1 MSDEYDKKRPDTAET
16 PAPSGGNRPSGEDPL
31 IELARIVHNNKQLG
45 APVSSGRVG
54 STDYFADLDDLA
66 SEPKPAAD
74 LNPPRQEPVF
84 GAGQSPE
91 IPRSDA
97 PLSSEPPR
105 FNAPQQAPDP
115 GSIVTPDV
123 VQSSESSAAGYQ
135 AQSEPRDDVRGWPQ
149 VPQLDTIEATAASAI
164 NRPAP
169 SAPTPSVSEPAQPAF
184 QPSSPPQPRGPA
196 VDFGRDFGTG
206 LAASVAND
214 LEQNLTAELE
224 DELKGALRQTIDP
237 PEDQTFDQRTAPAPI
252 SPEPQTT
259 PQTQQPTA
267 DSSYYSGGYQAHTA
281 SYSQAP
287 APVRSDNYSDTVTPD
302 DTVSRAGAPR
312 PAFGSETPPSTQA
325 FERPAQDIQP
335 EVSSPSALA
344 SQRPA
349 INEDDLFAAL
359 TTPQGGA
366 ASESAPQASEDSQK
380 SIAGIDTLLADL
392 DFPER
397 DERARQ
403 QSAAEHSS
411 EPAAAQA
418 SAETKATAAGYAAE
432 APGRQSADDIDD
444 MVWPAA
450 ADAVRDLGDD
460 DTPPPP
466 EGYDLDAVARAMQES
481 DPTLKGS
488 GVLPPHSRA
497 EQAAVP
503 HAEERSRRGI
513 FVAAGVLGVAALGAV
528 GFFFL
533 DTDTI
538 AVPDGPPPVISGLQE
553 PLKIFPEEQDPSA
566 GNNQSA
572 KLIYDRVDGR
582 NENAPTQLARPETPE
597 PASLP
602 PAPAGVQSGAELVPG
617 ATKRVRT
624 VVVRPDG
631 TIVSGEDAAPAATG
645 TAQPATPAPAEPRVV
660 ATQPI
665 TSTPSPE
672 PAAAPTPAE
681 PAAGTPQPAT
691 PAPTTPAIVAAAEP
705 AAPVEEPAG
714 PVPTVLP
721 RKKPAVPVQV
731 AQAPAAATNPAPA
744 TQNNGPLNLS
754 QPASAPA
761 PATTTAPAAAAAG
774 TGSIPAGTYIVQV
787 TSQRSASAASDAYS
801 SLQRRYP
808 SIIGNVNAVIVAA
821 DLGDRGVFYRARIPT
836 GSRDEAIRLCEQLQ
850 GAGGD
855 CFVRRQ

>member
-54 STDYFADLDDLA
+54 STDYFADLDDFA

-74 LNPPRQEPVF
+74 PIPPRQEPVF

-97 PLSSEPPR
+97 PLSSESPR
-105 FNAPQQAPDP
+105 FDAPQQATAP
-115 GSIVTPDV
+115 GSIVTQGV

-135 AQSEPRDDVRGWPQ
+135 AQSEPRNDVPGWPQ
-149 VPQLDTIEATAASAI
+149 VPQLDTIEAKAASAM

-169 SAPTPSVSEPAQPAF
+169 SAPTPSVSAPAQPGF

-224 DELKGALRQTIDP
+224 DELKGALRQTIDQP
-237 PEDQTFDQRTAPAPI
+237 GEQDYGQNTASTPAAPQPEAP
-252 SPEPQTT
+252 
-259 PQTQQPTA
+259 PQTQQPA
-267 DSSYYSGGYQAHTA
+267 SNYYSGGYQAHTA

-287 APVRSDNYSDTVTPD
+287 APVRSENYSDTVTPD
-302 DTVSRAGAPR
+302 NTVSRAGDPR
-312 PAFGSETPPSTQA
+312 PAFGLETPPSTQA

-335 EVSSPSALA
+335 EVSSPSAPA
-344 SQRPA
+344 PQRPA

-366 ASESAPQASEDSQK
+366 ASESGPQASENSQK

-397 DERARQ
+397 DDRARQ
-403 QSAAEHSS
+403 QSAAENSS

-450 ADAVRDLGDD
+450 ADAVRELSDD

-631 TIVSGEDAAPAATG
+631 TIVSGEDAAPAVTG
-645 TAQPATPAPAEPRVV
+645 TAQPAAPAPAEPRVV

-665 TSTPSPE
+665 TATPSPE

-705 AAPVEEPAG
+705 AVPVEEPAG

-721 RKKPAVPVQV
+721 RKKPAAPVQV
-731 AQAPAAATNPAPA
+731 AQAPAAAINPAPA

-761 PATTTAPAAAAAG
+761 PATTAAPAATTVG

>member
-54 STDYFADLDDLA
+54 STDYFADLDDFA

-74 LNPPRQEPVF
+74 PNPPRQEPVF

-115 GSIVTPDV
+115 SSIVTPGV
-123 VQSSESSAAGYQ
+123 VQSPDSSAPGYQ
-135 AQSEPRDDVRGWPQ
+135 AQAEPRGDVPGWPQ
-149 VPQLDTIEATAASAI
+149 VPQLDTIEATAASAM

-169 SAPTPSVSEPAQPAF
+169 SAPTPSVLEPAQPTF

-237 PEDQTFDQRTAPAPI
+237 PEDQAFDQRTAPAPV

-259 PQTQQPTA
+259 AQTQQPTA

-281 SYSQAP
+281 SFSQAP

-302 DTVSRAGAPR
+302 NTVSRAGDPR

-335 EVSSPSALA
+335 EVSSPSAPA
-344 SQRPA
+344 PQRPA

-366 ASESAPQASEDSQK
+366 ASESAPQASADSQK

-397 DERARQ
+397 DDRARQ
-403 QSAAEHSS
+403 QSAAENSS

-418 SAETKATAAGYAAE
+418 SAETKATAAAYAAE
-432 APGRQSADDIDD
+432 APGRQTADDIDD

-645 TAQPATPAPAEPRVV
+645 TAQPAAPAPAEPRVV

-665 TSTPSPE
+665 TATPSPE
-672 PAAAPTPAE
+672 PAAAPTQAE
-681 PAAGTPQPAT
+681 PAAGTPQPAA
-691 PAPTTPAIVAAAEP
+691 PAPTTPAIVAATEP
-705 AAPVEEPAG
+705 VAAVEEPAA

-721 RKKPAVPVQV
+721 RKKPAAPVQV

-744 TQNNGPLNLS
+744 TQNSGPLNLS

-774 TGSIPAGTYIVQV
+774 TGTIPGGTYIVQV

>member
-1 MSDEYDKKRPDTAET
+1 MSDEYDKKRPDAAET

-54 STDYFADLDDLA
+54 STDYFADLDDFA

-74 LNPPRQEPVF
+74 PYPTRQEPAF
-84 GAGQSPE
+84 GVGQSRE
-91 IPRSDA
+91 IPLSGDTRSNEQPRFDA
-97 PLSSEPPR
+97 PQPTSET
-105 FNAPQQAPDP
+105 
-115 GSIVTPDV
+115 GSYAAADV
-123 VQSSESSAAGYQ
+123 VRPSEASAPGYQSQPVAAGNV
-135 AQSEPRDDVRGWPQ
+135 SDWPQ
-149 VPQLDTIEATAASAI
+149 VPQLDTIEATAASAM

-169 SAPTPSVSEPAQPAF
+169 SVPTPPVSESAQPAF
-184 QPSSPPQPRGPA
+184 QPSSPPEPRGAA
-196 VDFGRDFGTG
+196 VNIGRDFGAG

-237 PEDQTFDQRTAPAPI
+237 PEVQEFGQSAAPAPN
-252 SPEPQTT
+252 SPEPHT
-259 PQTQQPTA
+259 PSQTQSPAT

-281 SYSQAP
+281 SYSQTPAP
-287 APVRSDNYSDTVTPD
+287 ARSENYPDTDTPD
-302 DTVSRAGAPR
+302 DTLSRTGDLG
-312 PAFGSETPPSTQA
+312 PAFGPETAPPMQA
-325 FERPAQDIQP
+325 FDRPAQDIQP
-335 EVSSPSALA
+335 EGYSPSAPA
-344 SQRPA
+344 PQRPA

-366 ASESAPQASEDSQK
+366 VAESTPQASEDSQQ

-397 DERARQ
+397 DDRARQ
-403 QSAAEHSS
+403 QSAAENSS
-411 EPAAAQA
+411 ERAAAQTP
-418 SAETKATAAGYAAE
+418 AETTASAAGYAAE
-432 APGRQSADDIDD
+432 APVPGRQTADDIDD

-513 FVAAGVLGVAALGAV
+513 FVAAGVLGVAALGAA

-553 PLKIFPEEQDPSA
+553 PLKIFPEEQDPSG

-631 TIVSGEDAAPAATG
+631 TIVSGDDAASAATG
-645 TAQPATPAPAEPRVV
+645 TAQPAAPAPAEPRVV

-665 TSTPSPE
+665 TATPSPE
-672 PAAAPTPAE
+672 PAGTPTAPE
-681 PAAGTPQPAT
+681 PAAATPQPAT
-691 PAPTTPAIVAAAEP
+691 PAPSTPAIVAAAEP
-705 AAPVEEPAG
+705 TAPVEESAG

-721 RKKPAVPVQV
+721 RKKPAAPVQV

-754 QPASAPA
+754 QPASAPV
-761 PATTTAPAAAAAG
+761 TTTAPSATTAG
-774 TGSIPAGTYIVQV
+774 AGSIPAGTYIVQV

>member
-54 STDYFADLDDLA
+54 STDYFADLDDFA

-74 LNPPRQEPVF
+74 PNPLRQEPAF

-91 IPRSDA
+91 NPRSDA

-105 FNAPQQAPDP
+105 FKAPQQATNPS
-115 GSIVTPDV
+115 SIVTPGV
-123 VQSSESSAAGYQ
+123 VQSPESSAAGYQ
-135 AQSEPRDDVRGWPQ
+135 AQSEPRDDAPGWPQ
-149 VPQLDTIEATAASAI
+149 VPQLDTIEATAASAM

-169 SAPTPSVSEPAQPAF
+169 SVPTPSFSEPAQPAF

-196 VDFGRDFGTG
+196 VDFGRGFGTG

-237 PEDQTFDQRTAPAPI
+237 PEEHEFDQRTAHAPI

-267 DSSYYSGGYQAHTA
+267 DSSYYSGGFQAHTA
-281 SYSQAP
+281 SYSQTPAP
-287 APVRSDNYSDTVTPD
+287 ARSENYPDTDTPD
-302 DTVSRAGAPR
+302 DTLSRTGDLG
-312 PAFGSETPPSTQA
+312 PAFGPETAPPMQA
-325 FERPAQDIQP
+325 FDRPAQDIRP
-335 EVSSPSALA
+335 EGYSPSAPA
-344 SQRPA
+344 PQRPA

-359 TTPQGGA
+359 TTPQRGA

-397 DERARQ
+397 DDRARQ
-403 QSAAEHSS
+403 QSAAENSS

-418 SAETKATAAGYAAE
+418 SAETKAAAAGYAAE
-432 APGRQSADDIDD
+432 APGRQTTDDIDD

-631 TIVSGEDAAPAATG
+631 TIVSGDDAAAAATG
-645 TAQPATPAPAEPRVV
+645 AAQPAAPAPAEPRVV

-665 TSTPSPE
+665 TATPSPE
-672 PAAAPTPAE
+672 PAGTPTAPE
-681 PAAGTPQPAT
+681 PAAATPQPAT
-691 PAPTTPAIVAAAEP
+691 PAPSTPAIVAAAEP

-721 RKKPAVPVQV
+721 RKKPAAPVQV

-754 QPASAPA
+754 QPASAPV
-761 PATTTAPAAAAAG
+761 TTTAPAATTAG
-774 TGSIPAGTYIVQV
+774 AGSIPAGTYIVQV

>member
-1 MSDEYDKKRPDTAET
+1 MP
-16 PAPSGGNRPSGEDPL
+16 
-31 IELARIVHNNKQLG
+31 
-45 APVSSGRVG
+45 
-54 STDYFADLDDLA
+54 
-66 SEPKPAAD
+66 
-74 LNPPRQEPVF
+74 
-84 GAGQSPE
+84 
-91 IPRSDA
+91 
-97 PLSSEPPR
+97 
-105 FNAPQQAPDP
+105 
-115 GSIVTPDV
+115 
-123 VQSSESSAAGYQ
+123 
-135 AQSEPRDDVRGWPQ
+135 GWPQ
-149 VPQLDTIEATAASAI
+149 VPQLDTIEATAASAM

-169 SAPTPSVSEPAQPAF
+169 TAPTPSVSEPAQPAF

-237 PEDQTFDQRTAPAPI
+237 PEDQAFDQRTAPAPD

-267 DSSYYSGGYQAHTA
+267 DSSYYSGGYQAHSA

-287 APVRSDNYSDTVTPD
+287 APVRSENHPDTAALD
-302 DTVSRAGAPR
+302 DSVSRAGDPR
-312 PAFGSETPPSTQA
+312 RAFGSETPSSTQA
-325 FERPAQDIQP
+325 FEHPAQDIQP
-335 EVSSPSALA
+335 EVSSQSAPA
-344 SQRPA
+344 PQRPA

-366 ASESAPQASEDSQK
+366 AASSAPQASDTDQK
-380 SIAGIDTLLADL
+380 SISGIDTLLADL
-392 DFPER
+392 DFPDR
-397 DERARQ
+397 DDRARQ
-403 QSAAEHSS
+403 QSTADKSS

-418 SAETKATAAGYAAE
+418 SAETKATAAAYAAE
-432 APGRQSADDIDD
+432 APDRQSANDIDD

-450 ADAVRDLGDD
+450 EDAVRDLGDD

-631 TIVSGEDAAPAATG
+631 TIVSGEDAAPAANG
-645 TAQPATPAPAEPRVV
+645 TAQPAAPAPAEPRVV

-665 TSTPSPE
+665 TATPSAE
-672 PAAAPTPAE
+672 PAAAPTQAE
-681 PAAGTPQPAT
+681 PAAGTPQPAA

-721 RKKPAVPVQV
+721 RKKPAAPVQV

-754 QPASAPA
+754 QPASATA
-761 PATTTAPAAAAAG
+761 TAPAAAAAG
-774 TGSIPAGTYIVQV
+774 TGTIPGGTYIVQV
-787 TSQRSASAASDAYS
+787 TSQRSAAAASDAYS

>member
-54 STDYFADLDDLA
+54 STDYFADLDDFA
-66 SEPKPAAD
+66 SKPKPAAD
-74 LNPPRQEPVF
+74 PNPPREEPVF

-91 IPRSDA
+91 IPRSDDTRLNEQ
-97 PLSSEPPR
+97 PL
-105 FNAPQQAPDP
+105 FDAPQPAPEA
-115 GSIVTPDV
+115 GSYASVDS
-123 VQSSESSAAGYQ
+123 VQSSEASAPGF
-135 AQSEPRDDVRGWPQ
+135 QSQPVTGGSAPGWPQ
-149 VPQLDTIEATAASAI
+149 VPQLDTIEATAANAM
-164 NRPAP
+164 NRPAA

-196 VDFGRDFGTG
+196 VNFGRDFGTG

-237 PEDQTFDQRTAPAPI
+237 PEEQDYGQGTASAPAA
-252 SPEPQTT
+252 PEPEAP
-259 PQTQQPTA
+259 PQTQQPT
-267 DSSYYSGGYQAHTA
+267 SNYYSGRYQAQTA

-287 APVRSDNYSDTVTPD
+287 GPARSENYPDTVTPD
-302 DTVSRAGAPR
+302 DSVSRASDPR
-312 PAFGSETPPSTQA
+312 PVFGSETPPYTQA
-325 FERPAQDIQP
+325 FEHPAQNIQP
-335 EVSSPSALA
+335 EGYSPSALA

-366 ASESAPQASEDSQK
+366 ASESAPQASEDNQK

-397 DERARQ
+397 DDRARQ
-403 QSAAEHSS
+403 QSSAENSS

-418 SAETKATAAGYAAE
+418 SAETKATVAGYAAE
-432 APGRQSADDIDD
+432 APGRQTADDIDD
-444 MVWPAA
+444 MAWPAA
-450 ADAVRDLGDD
+450 ADAVRDLSDD

-645 TAQPATPAPAEPRVV
+645 TAQPTAPAPAEPRVV

-665 TSTPSPE
+665 TATPSPE

-681 PAAGTPQPAT
+681 PAAATPQPAT

-721 RKKPAVPVQV
+721 RKKPAAPVQV

-761 PATTTAPAAAAAG
+761 SATTTAPAAAAAG

-787 TSQRSASAASDAYS
+787 TSQRSAAAASDAYS

>member
-54 STDYFADLDDLA
+54 STDYFADLDDFA
-66 SEPKPAAD
+66 SEPKPAVD
-74 LNPPRQEPVF
+74 PNPPRQEPVF

-105 FNAPQQAPDP
+105 FDAPQPAPEIGLYEAVDSVQPTEASASGFQSQPVIGGNAP
-115 GSIVTPDV
+115 V
-123 VQSSESSAAGYQ
+123 
-135 AQSEPRDDVRGWPQ
+135 WPQ
-149 VPQLDTIEATAASAI
+149 VPQLDTIEATAASAV
-164 NRPAP
+164 NRPVP
-169 SAPTPSVSEPAQPAF
+169 SAPTPSASEPAQPAF

-237 PEDQTFDQRTAPAPI
+237 PEDQTFGQRTAPAPI

-302 DTVSRAGAPR
+302 DTVSRAGASR

-366 ASESAPQASEDSQK
+366 ASESAPQAAEDSQK

-403 QSAAEHSS
+403 QSAAENSS

-418 SAETKATAAGYAAE
+418 SAETKATAAAYAAE
-432 APGRQSADDIDD
+432 APGRQTADDIDD

-450 ADAVRDLGDD
+450 ADAVRDLSDD

-645 TAQPATPAPAEPRVV
+645 TAQPAAPAPAEPRVV

-665 TSTPSPE
+665 TATPSPE

-721 RKKPAVPVQV
+721 RKKPAAPVQV
-731 AQAPAAATNPAPA
+731 AQAPAAAINPAPA

-754 QPASAPA
+754 QPASAPVS
-761 PATTTAPAAAAAG
+761 ATATAPAAAAAG